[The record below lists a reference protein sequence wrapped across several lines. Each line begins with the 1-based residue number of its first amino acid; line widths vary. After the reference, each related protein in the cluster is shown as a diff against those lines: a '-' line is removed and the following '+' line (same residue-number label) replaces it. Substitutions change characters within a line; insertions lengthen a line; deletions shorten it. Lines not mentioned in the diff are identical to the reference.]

1 MFKFLIYLDKNV
13 VFLIHLKENVLIPDI
28 PTGKHVLT
36 LNMPWEKC
44 YNFPNGPRG
53 KCGNF

>member
-44 YNFPNGPRG
+44 CNFPNGPRG